1 MKKLV
6 LCLFLLSQSV
16 YAEIEVYQFANPEV
30 ELRYQS
36 LTEELRCLVCQNQN
50 IADSHAELAQDLRR
64 KVYEKLNSGETN
76 EQIIAYMTERYG
88 DFVLYRPPFNTR
100 TLILWLAPVLTLLI
114 GGIGFWSLLKRR
126 ENSTE
131 KKLSDTELADLNKLL
146 QTKMGNKK

>member
-6 LCLFLLSQSV
+6 LTLFLLSQSV
-16 YAEIEVYQFANPEV
+16 HAEIEVYQFANPEL
-30 ELRYQS
+30 ELRYQT

-64 KVYEKLNSGETN
+64 KVYEKLNAGESN
-76 EQIIAYMTERYG
+76 SQIIDYMTERYG
-88 DFVLYRPPFNTR
+88 DFVLYRPPFNVK

-126 ENSTE
+126 ETNTNE
-131 KKLSDTELADLNKLL
+131 QLSDSERARLDKLL
-146 QTKMGNKK
+146 HTTSDSK